1 MEYRKLEEAE
11 QRALLTASYISLE
24 TFRRNGRGVTTPVWC
39 AESDGTLYLFSA
51 GDAGKVKRIRGR
63 ERSTI
68 ARCDV
73 RGRVTGPRIETRARI
88 VTDPDEQATAHRA
101 LLRRYGWQMR
111 LTDLLSRLAG
121 RIHRRAIIALVPGDA
136 DDFRA

>member
-1 MEYRKLEEAE
+1 MEYRKLEEVE
-11 QRALLTASYISLE
+11 QRALLTARYISLE
-24 TFRRNGRGVTTPVWC
+24 TFRRDGRGVATPVWC
-39 AESDGTLYLFSA
+39 AEEDGELYLFSA
-51 GDAGKVKRIRGR
+51 ADAGKVKRIRGR

-73 RGRVTGPRIETRARI
+73 RGRVLGPRIETRARI
-88 VTDPDEQATAHRA
+88 VIDPDEQAKAHRT

-121 RIHRRAIIALVPGDA
+121 RIDQRAMIALVPADA
-136 DDFRA
+136 EDFRT